1 LYFHLFSPISPLA
14 NLIAVPLGTLALMS
28 NLGSLVC
35 GDWLPWAT
43 VLFNHA
49 AWFFMVAMTDVSE
62 WATKIPGAFFYVAA
76 PSWLEIGIYYAVI
89 VGGLSGWLFAPRRRI
104 WSAAALIFIAATY
117 FWHWN
122 QSRNETDLTV
132 LPLNGGHAVWV
143 DAAGRKND
151 WLVNCG
157 DENSV
162 EFTVKPFLRAQ
173 GVNRVQRL
181 VLTQGDA
188 RDCGG
193 ALPLNELFGIGELW
207 TSNARFRSTAYRDAV
222 SEFEKSSRHKIF
234 NCGDTT
240 GCWRVLHPS
249 ATNNFPQAD
258 DSALVLL
265 GNFHGTRILLLSD
278 LSRAG
283 QDALLSRT
291 NDLRAD
297 IVVAGL
303 PNEGEPLC
311 DALIDAIQ
319 PKVIV
324 IADSEFP
331 ATRRAGRALRE
342 RLEQREI
349 PVIYTRTAGAVNTET
364 RTGGWQLRTMDGQRF
379 VSTDFR

>member
-1 LYFHLFSPISPLA
+1 
-14 NLIAVPLGTLALMS
+14 
-28 NLGSLVC
+28 
-35 GDWLPWAT
+35 
-43 VLFNHA
+43 
-49 AWFFMVAMTDVSE
+49 
-62 WATKIPGAFFYVAA
+62 
-76 PSWLEIGIYYAVI
+76 
-89 VGGLSGWLFAPRRRI
+89 
-104 WSAAALIFIAATY
+104 
-117 FWHWN
+117 
-122 QSRNETDLTV
+122 
-132 LPLNGGHAVWV
+132 V

-240 GCWRVLHPS
+240 GCWRVLHPG

-331 ATRRAGRALRE
+331 ATRRANRALKD
-342 RLEQREI
+342 RLEQKGI
-349 PVIYTRTAGAVNTET
+349 PVIYSRTAGAVNTET